1 MTYIKFNFILLCLQ
15 QKNIDEGVG
24 IVKYVFYVLGIL
36 ILTLGIS
43 FTIQSNLGTSP
54 FDALLVGLS
63 INVGLTVGSWEII
76 IALILICFNSFLKRQ
91 RPEVL
96 GLLTAFITGI
106 GIDMWLFLLHNLITP
121 ELWYSKMVCF
131 GIGLIVIGL
140 GTATYL
146 HTNFAPIP
154 IDRLTLIIQELTK
167 TNIFIS
173 RTVIYLT
180 FLILAMISNG
190 PIGVGTLLTV
200 CLGGL
205 ILNYF
210 MPVTEKVVDRILTD
224 SSTSP
229 TYEKDKKHSI

>member
-1 MTYIKFNFILLCLQ
+1 MKYI
-15 QKNIDEGVG
+15 
-24 IVKYVFYVLGIL
+24 FYVLGIL

-43 FTIQSNLGTSP
+43 FTIQSDLGTAP

-63 INVGLTVGSWEII
+63 KNVGLTVGSWEII
-76 IALILICFNSFLKRQ
+76 ISFILICCNSFLKRQ

-96 GLLTAFITGI
+96 GIVTAFIMGI
-106 GIDMWLFLLHNLITP
+106 GIDMWLFLLHNWITP

-131 GIGLIVIGL
+131 GIGLVVIGF

-146 HTNFAPIP
+146 HTNFAPSP
-154 IDRLTLIIQELTK
+154 VDRLILNIQELTR

-173 RTVIYLT
+173 RTFIYFV
-180 FLILAMISNG
+180 FLMLAIILNG

-205 ILNYF
+205 IINYF
-210 MPVTEKVVDRILTD
+210 MPFIEKVLDRIVTQ
-224 SSTSP
+224 SGTTP
-229 TYEKDKKHSI
+229 NKKTI

>member
-1 MTYIKFNFILLCLQ
+1 MKYI
-15 QKNIDEGVG
+15 V
-24 IVKYVFYVLGIL
+24 YVLGIF

-43 FTIQSNLGTSP
+43 FTIQSDLGTSP
-54 FDALLVGLS
+54 FDAVVVGLS
-63 INVGLTVGSWEII
+63 KNVGLTVGSWEII
-76 IALILICFNSFLKRQ
+76 IAFILICCNSFLKRQ

-106 GIDMWLFLLHNLITP
+106 GIDMWLFLLHFFVTP
-121 ELWYSKMVCF
+121 DLWYSKVICF
-131 GIGLIVIGL
+131 GIGLVVIGL

-154 IDRLTLIIQELTK
+154 VDRLTLIIKELTR
-167 TNIFIS
+167 TSIFFS
-173 RTVIYLT
+173 RTFIYLV
-180 FLILAMISNG
+180 FLIAAMILNG

-200 CLGGL
+200 CLGGI

-210 MPVTEKVVDRILTD
+210 MPFTEQILDRILTN

-229 TYEKDKKHSI
+229 NDDENKKHSI

>member
-1 MTYIKFNFILLCLQ
+1 MKYI
-15 QKNIDEGVG
+15 
-24 IVKYVFYVLGIL
+24 FYVLGIF

-63 INVGLTVGSWEII
+63 KNVGLTVGSWEII
-76 IALILICFNSFLKRQ
+76 IALILIFCNSFLKRQ
-91 RPEVL
+91 RPEIL

-106 GIDMWLFLLHNLITP
+106 GIDIWLFLFHNLITP
-121 ELWYSKMVCF
+121 ELWYSKLVCF
-131 GIGLIVIGL
+131 GIGLVVIGL

-154 IDRLTLIIQELTK
+154 VDRLTLIIQELTK
-167 TNIFIS
+167 TNIFFS
-173 RTVIYLT
+173 RTFIYLV
-180 FLILAMISNG
+180 FLIIAMILDG
-190 PIGVGTLLTV
+190 PIGIGTLLTV
-200 CLGGL
+200 CFGGL

-210 MPVTEKVVDRILTD
+210 MPFTKKVLDHILIN

-229 TYEKDKKHSI
+229 NYDKDKNHSI

>member
-1 MTYIKFNFILLCLQ
+1 MIMRVSKA
-15 QKNIDEGVG
+15 
-24 IVKYVFYVLGIL
+24 KYVVYVLGIF

-43 FTIQSNLGTSP
+43 FTIQSGLGTSP

-76 IALILICFNSFLKRQ
+76 IALLLIGCNSFLKRQ
-91 RPEVL
+91 RPEFL

-106 GIDMWLFLLHNLITP
+106 GIDMWLFLLHNLITL
-121 ELWYSKMVCF
+121 ELWYSKVVYF
-131 GIGLIVIGL
+131 GIGLVVIGL

-154 IDRLTLIIQELTK
+154 VDRLTLIIQELTGK
-167 TNIFIS
+167 NIFLS
-173 RTVIYLT
+173 RTFIYLV
-180 FLILAMISNG
+180 FLIMAMIFNG
-190 PIGVGTLLTV
+190 PIGIGTLLTV

-210 MPVTEKVVDRILTD
+210 MPFTKRVLDRILTH

-229 TYEKDKKHSI
+229 NIDTDIIE